1 MNTRNGS
8 NNTKKSMDVIES
20 YAYDAD
26 QPPLKKARIENDG
39 NVNTLENNIEQFTQ
53 SLGMPPRKVQE
64 NMLEYI
70 HTQVKENKKFVID
83 LPTGGGKSA
92 LAGFAASVAIKHYGF
107 TRVVYVTSSK
117 SLQKQV
123 VCDFSRWNV
132 HETRSTVV
140 CQFGKGNYYCPERLK
155 KLMERK
161 PDDASGILQLSN
173 GSEKIASKIVG
184 VLNAIK
190 KINVKTLSLQDDFFT
205 TSYRD
210 VFFDN
215 MKAEGIPDHN
225 IPLIWNEIS
234 ASGGCDKKKTKCTC
248 RKDLKIHFRKEIHKD
263 LNFFLA
269 KNLECPCCKIRSFA
283 KIGGVLVTNMDA
295 IFSYMEHAGIEHIIN
310 PKDFII
316 IDEAHNIVKRSQE
329 LFEGK
334 TQRFFNAS
342 KLEETIK
349 KWTNLGSDL
358 ITGSFDNKV
367 FYNFPEDDRAVLA
380 FDNKQYSSYYGSVY
394 YELSKLVLN
403 PQCNYST
410 RDSIVSKI
418 RKVLDTF
425 NEQEEEFESITS
437 ITQLKNEIGR
447 LSNILGLPNEK
458 AEEIVKETCKEVQKI
473 LGEPDKEECTNNKNK
488 ALAHLQAEIVIN
500 EVEKTRSLEEEYFL
514 KECFKIYKKGDE
526 TLEHLFNT
534 VNDVHKTMTDVE
546 VASKALNKM
555 DWINDNV
562 LYKKFIPKIS
572 KGGLSYEMTFMEK
585 SKILNEH
592 LWSKLEQSTM
602 LMSATLSHPEK
613 DSEFSFEDFFSEVG
627 LPEDTSCHTT
637 KEVFDSNRMTIYVPP
652 MKKYSYNLS
661 MEEKRNYNT
670 QRINLIVKAVRKNP
684 LATLI
689 LSNNIED
696 YKSIIFNMKKS
707 LRSHIHV
714 DYNKEVGLFSKFEK
728 GKENNYIIY
737 GAEKLWTGL
746 NMPGRIGMV
755 VILKPFNKFR
765 MIEEPYYTSIFQK
778 YYKETGANSIETFNS
793 HYRYNT
799 CRDTIQAAG
808 RVMRKEDDYG
818 VIMFLSDNRKDA
830 QMLKTKY
837 KNANFI
843 CGREMNSWPVC
854 V

>member
-1 MNTRNGS
+1 M
-8 NNTKKSMDVIES
+8 IES

-26 QPPLKKARIENDG
+26 QPPLKKPRIEESNFED
-39 NVNTLENNIEQFTQ
+39 NVEQFTQ

-70 HTQVKENKKFVID
+70 HTQVKEGNKFVID

-92 LAGFAASVAIKHYGF
+92 LAGFAASVAIKKYGF
-107 TRVVYVTSSK
+107 KRVVYITSSK

-161 PDDASGILQLSN
+161 ADDASGILQLST
-173 GSEKIASKIVG
+173 GSEKIASKVVG
-184 VLNAIK
+184 ILNEMK
-190 KINVKTLSLQDDFFT
+190 RINVKTLSLQDDFFT

-210 VFFDN
+210 VFFDK
-215 MKAEGIPDHN
+215 MKSQGVPDHN

-248 RKDLKIHFRKEIHKD
+248 RKDLKVHFRKEIHKD
-263 LNFFLA
+263 LNAFLA
-269 KNLECPCCKIRSFA
+269 KNLECPSCKIRSFA
-283 KIGGVLVTNMDA
+283 KICGILVTNMDA
-295 IFSYMEHAGIEHIIN
+295 LFSYMEHAGIEHIID

-316 IDEAHNIVKRSQE
+316 IDEAHNIVKRAQE

-334 TQRFFNAS
+334 TQRSFNAS
-342 KLEETIK
+342 KLEETLK
-349 KWTNLGSDL
+349 KWASLNTEL
-358 ITGSFDNKV
+358 ISGCFDKKV

-380 FDNKQYSSYYGSVY
+380 FDNKQYMSYYGSVY
-394 YELSKLVLN
+394 HELSKLVIN
-403 PQCNYST
+403 PQFSYET
-410 RDSIVSKI
+410 RHFVVSKI
-418 RKVLDTF
+418 KELLDKF
-425 NEQEEEFESITS
+425 NEEEEEFENITNIS
-437 ITQLKNEIGR
+437 ELKSRIGHV
-447 LSNILGLPNEK
+447 SNVLGLPNEK
-458 AEEIVKETCKEVQKI
+458 SEEIIGETCKEVQKI
-473 LGEPDKEECTNNKNK
+473 LGDSGKDDCTNNKNK
-488 ALAHLQAEIVIN
+488 AWAYLQAEIALN
-500 EVEKTRSLEEEYFL
+500 ELTKMRSLEQEAYL
-514 KECFKIYKKGDE
+514 NECFKIYKKGEE
-526 TLEHLFNT
+526 TLENLYSS
-534 VNDVHKTMTDVE
+534 VNDAHKMMTDVE
-546 VASKALNKM
+546 IASKALKKI
-555 DWINDNV
+555 DWINDDV

-572 KGGLSYEMTFMEK
+572 KSGLSYEMTYMEK
-585 SKILNEH
+585 SNILHEN
-592 LWSKLEQSTM
+592 LWSKIEQGTM

-613 DSEFSFEDFFSEVG
+613 DTEFSFEDFFSEVG
-627 LPEDTSCHTT
+627 LPDDTSCHTT
-637 KEVFDSNRMTIYVPP
+637 KEVFDSSRMTIYVPP

-661 MEEKRNYNT
+661 MEEKRNYNN
-670 QRINLIVKAVRKNP
+670 QRINLIAKAVAKNP
-684 LATLI
+684 LATLV
-689 LSNNIED
+689 LSNNTED

-714 DYNKEVGLFSKFEK
+714 DYNKEVGLFQKFEN
-728 GKENNYIIY
+728 GTENNYVIY

-755 VILKPFNKFR
+755 VILKPFNRFR

-778 YYKETGANSIETFNS
+778 YYKETNKNSIEIFNS

-818 VIMFLSDNRKDA
+818 IVMFLSDNRKDA
-830 QMLKTKY
+830 QMLKNKY
-837 KNANFI
+837 KHSNFI
-843 CGREMNSWPVC
+843 VGKEMNEWPKVFS
-854 V
+854 